1 MTEKETRTAQ
11 PGACVDVLPRCYGRW
26 ERKEQEVAGK
36 SGLEIGEKGGKYT
49 TLLDILPSKKG
60 LGKGIN

>member
-1 MTEKETRTAQ
+1 M
-11 PGACVDVLPRCYGRW
+11 W